1 MFNEIQHRLVKRAF
15 ESRST
20 STQRDKRTESML
32 LTSTRSATHTD
43 QPFQVM
49 VIMMTRMMAMMVMWP
64 TRSATH
70 TDQSQVLQN

>member
-64 TRSATH
+64 TRSATQ